1 MEGLKKVKIEVTLTE
16 KQYNFLRWL
25 AKYDNQQDNTRYWT
39 PNRELA
45 QLAEL
50 QVRETMEVYAND
62 DFEIYE
68 EEE

>member
-1 MEGLKKVKIEVTLTE
+1 MEELRRVKIEVSLTQQ
-16 KQYNFLRWL
+16 QYNFLRWL
-25 AKYDNQQDNTRYWT
+25 AKYDNKQDNTKYWT

-45 QLAEL
+45 SLAEL

-68 EEE
+68 EEQ